1 MIHGDSGLVIRGLF
15 SGLEIDRDAISRY
28 LFKFMGKSEKR
39 RILRDY
45 FTRFLSSFFFS
56 KESKESFSTRW
67 TRRFSLVASLVL
79 LFRQIGWVKLGGAD
93 KTPLGR
99 E

>member
-1 MIHGDSGLVIRGLF
+1 M
-15 SGLEIDRDAISRY
+15 EIDRDAISRY

-45 FTRFLSSFFFS
+45 FTRFLSFFLFLFERIERIVFD
-56 KESKESFSTRW
+56 KMDKTLF
-67 TRRFSLVASLVL
+67 FGSLVL

>member
-1 MIHGDSGLVIRGLF
+1 M
-15 SGLEIDRDAISRY
+15 EIDRDAISRY

-39 RILRDY
+39 RILRIFY
-45 FTRFLSSFFFS
+45 KISLFLFLFERIERIVFDKMDKTLFFG
-56 KESKESFSTRW
+56 
-67 TRRFSLVASLVL
+67 SLVL